1 MPAFDE
7 ESVEMILSDVIREIF
22 MTFNRIVTYNKYIEE
37 KMHSQGACDKVSK
50 VLKEAK
56 KQ

>member
-37 KMHSQGACDKVSK
+37 KLRSQGACDKVS
-50 VLKEAK
+50 
-56 KQ
+56 